1 MKDFYGTGVAMV
13 TPFNADGS
21 VDFEGLKRLINFQIE
36 GGVEYLVSLGTTG
49 EPATLTADEKK
60 AIWEFTAETVNGR
73 VPLIAGIGGN
83 STRHVIDEVCGF
95 QIEGYKAILS
105 VCPYYNKPNQEG
117 VYQHYKAIAEASPLP
132 LVLYNVPGRTG
143 TNINADTILRLASD
157 FKNIIGVKEASG
169 NFDQFN
175 RILRDKPQ
183 EFLFISGDD
192 PIALPLIALGAAGI
206 ISVVA
211 NVVPGIFSKMIRQ
224 CLDGKFKEAQ
234 PVHLSLVQLIRLLFI
249 EGSPS
254 GAKAA
259 LKYLGICHDLVRLP
273 LAGVSSQT
281 ENEII
286 EELNK
291 LQ

>member
-95 QIEGYKAILS
+95 HIEGYKAILS